1 MKDAYKTNWLLQRKK
16 GIGGSDAAAVLG
28 ESHWKTPYEV
38 YCDKINDSV
47 TESKEGEDNIPMLIG
62 TACEPYIREEY
73 ERITGRKVAT
83 PSWKQHETIPYIV
96 GTVDGIA
103 EDRVVEIKTARTEW
117 EEVPAYYYLQV
128 QHYMMLY
135 GLQKADVVAL
145 FLLNYKVRIY
155 EIEANIEVQ
164 EQMKKI
170 YAAFWHKVETRTPP
184 EPTTPADIRKIYPF
198 DNGNSIELSQNSIK
212 SIQEIAEIKRNISEL
227 ETVLENAELAVQ
239 KELGENQIGTDNAG
253 NVLVTW
259 KTSKSRELIDAARLK
274 KEEPETYQRYVKLSK
289 PSRVFKIKE
298 QTK

>member
-1 MKDAYKTNWLLQRKK
+1 MEKTDWLLQRKK

-28 ESHWKTPYEV
+28 ESHRKTPYDV
-38 YCDKINDSV
+38 YCDKISDSV

-103 EDRVVEIKTARTEW
+103 EDRIVEIKTARTEW

-145 FLLNYKVRIY
+145 FLLNYKIRIY

-170 YAAFWHKVETRTPP
+170 YASFWRKVETHTPP
-184 EPTTPADIRKIYPF
+184 EPTTPNDARKIYPF
-198 DNGNSIELSQNSIK
+198 DNGNLIELSQVAIK
-212 SIQEIAEIKRNISEL
+212 GVQEIIEIKQNISEL
-227 ETVLENAELAVQ
+227 EAVLENAELTVQ

-259 KTSKSRELIDAARLK
+259 KTSKSRELIDTARLK